1 MGFALTLA
9 LAGFSV
15 QSTTT
20 PKKGGLN
27 SDPERVFER
36 IVLTAETPVPSP
48 GATGQALRTQS
59 LLFDLFSF
67 DPAERMRDLQDEEN
81 K

>member
-1 MGFALTLA
+1 VKEKSF
-9 LAGFSV
+9 

-27 SDPERVFER
+27 GDPERVFDKT
-36 IVLTAETPVPSP
+36 ILTAE
-48 GATGQALRTQS
+48 ARRTRS
-59 LLFDLFSF
+59 LFFDLFSF
-67 DPAERMRDLQDEEN
+67 ERKEN

>member
-1 MGFALTLA
+1 MIY
-9 LAGFSV
+9 SCCI

-27 SDPERVFER
+27 GDPERVFNP
-36 IVLTAETPVPSP
+36 VKNGLTAET
-48 GATGQALRTQS
+48 LRTQRVF
-59 LLFDLFSF
+59 FDLFSF
-67 DPAERMRDLQDEEN
+67 ERKEN